1 MNRDETL
8 DLYKRIGL
16 LKSQLDQQNELLSR
30 VKTTLRFLEVRV
42 PVINS
47 EREVFFQTYKNIA
60 QGLLKEIE
68 DLETV
73 K

>member
-1 MNRDETL
+1 MALREEIRDYL
-8 DLYKRIGL
+8 MQINSL
-16 LKSQLDQQNELLSR
+16 LIISAIPPKNELLSR

-47 EREVFFQTYKNIA
+47 ERKDMNY
-60 QGLLKEIE
+60 
-68 DLETV
+68 ET